1 MSSSSHN
8 AILLVDNHSRSSQ
21 LYSVG
26 LEAYVGAE
34 VTVLGSVEE
43 AIEFLSSNTPS
54 IIITRSMFEQRDAGV
69 KFAQFIEQGKLKTQL
84 IILGPT
90 KVSVHQATIYEENV
104 EVRDVIKKCAVLL
117 GVTAKAMAEKDVG
130 EFYPIKL
137 SILCPNLVLVCPI
150 YKKNAEGE
158 YVKFLDVE
166 SKLHPEILTIIKST
180 GDGQIYV
187 QAGQRLKFVNS
198 ITMFLAELMADD
210 RLSLEDSILF
220 ANNSYNIVRDAA
232 RRMMISPITI
242 HATEANINTM
252 ISITGKIP
260 KLSQF
265 LKMTTSSVSPVFRHS
280 LLTTFVA
287 SHIIDK
293 MEWGTNEQKV
303 KIAFVCFFSN
313 LLLTQDEYILTH
325 SDEDLALL
333 NCSDAD
339 KDNIK
344 NHAINAAKLLS
355 KYYTNLPFGIETIVK
370 QHHGNRY
377 GTGFTQNPST
387 ISPLALVYIISD
399 EWVSLIMRAEKNKMA
414 LIRSDSLNL
423 VKNKYKGMMFMEIIN
438 ALNELTI

>member
-1 MSSSSHN
+1 MSSVSQNS
-8 AILLVDNHSRSSQ
+8 ILLVDNHSRSSQ

-43 AIEFLSSNTPS
+43 AVEFLSSNTPS
-54 IIITRSMFEQRDAGV
+54 IIITRALIDQREAGV
-69 KFAQFIEQGKLKTQL
+69 KFSQFIEQGKLKTHL
-84 IILGPT
+84 IILGQT
-90 KVSVHQATIYEENV
+90 KVSVHQATIYDENV
-104 EVRDVIKKCAVLL
+104 EVRDVIKKCALLL

-130 EFYPIKL
+130 EYYPVKL
-137 SILCPNLVLVCPI
+137 SILVPNLVLVCPI
-150 YKKNAEGE
+150 YKKNPDGTF
-158 YVKFLDVE
+158 VKFLDVE
-166 SKLHPEILTIIKST
+166 SKLHPEILTILKT
-180 GDGQIYV
+180 TTEDQIYV
-187 QAGQRLKFVNS
+187 EAPLRLKFVNS
-198 ITMFLAELMADD
+198 ITIFLAELMADD
-210 RLSLEDSILF
+210 RLTLEDSLLF

-260 KLSQF
+260 KLNQF
-265 LKMTTSSVSPVFRHS
+265 LKMTTNSVSPVFRHS

-287 SHIIDK
+287 SHIIEK

-313 LLLTQDEYILTH
+313 LLLTKDEYILTH
-325 SDEDLALL
+325 SDDDLSLL
-333 NCSDAD
+333 DCSDAD

-344 NHAINAAKLLS
+344 NHAINAAKLLG
-355 KYYTNLPFGIETIVK
+355 KYYTNLPFGIDTIVK

-377 GTGFTQNPST
+377 GIGFAQNPAS

-399 EWVSLIMRAEKNKMA
+399 EWVSLILRAEKNKMP
-414 LIRSDSLNL
+414 LGRTESLNL
-423 VKNKYKGMMFMEIIN
+423 VKNKYKGMMFLEIIN